1 MSNITKNLSAL
12 VLGCV
17 LTLLLVA
24 GCDSAQ
30 TSPSDEQDN
39 IPRAQYHYEN
49 KCTRCHDY
57 YDPREF
63 RQKTMRYNF
72 KKYAAKAG
80 IKKEDRALVLNWAL
94 AQCRDAPLANTP

>member
-12 VLGCV
+12 VVGCV
-17 LTLLLVA
+17 LMLLLVT

-30 TSPSDEQDN
+30 TATSETQDN
-39 IPRAQYHYEN
+39 IPRAQYLYEN
-49 KCTRCHDY
+49 KCIRCHEY
-57 YDPREF
+57 YDPREY

-72 KKYAAKAG
+72 NKYAAKSG

-94 AQCRDAPLANTP
+94 AQSRDAP